1 MNGSKFL
8 IVAERDET
16 AAAFLCEQL
25 AADGYPL
32 DRASTAAHARAL
44 CALRDPAV
52 LIAGDLSDADS
63 GVVLV
68 RSIRTGET
76 AGERV
81 AADLPAVVLSGDRS
95 QLGVLRAFEAGADDV
110 VTKPVAYLELRA
122 RLEALLR
129 RCAVPTRAQLRVGP
143 LTLDP
148 DAAVVSCCGERVGL
162 TRLELGLLVRLA
174 LDPERVVTKAELLRD
189 VWGYELPVRTRS
201 VDAIACRLRR
211 KLTAAGAGGMVVV
224 LRGVGYRLLP
234 LPDAASVRA

>member
-8 IVAERDET
+8 VVAEGDDT
-16 AAAFLCEQL
+16 HAGFLCEQL
-25 AADGYPL
+25 AADGYAL
-32 DRASTAAHARAL
+32 DRARSAEHARAL

-63 GVVLV
+63 GVALV

-76 AGERV
+76 AGEKV

-110 VTKPVAYLELRA
+110 VSKPIAYLELRA

-129 RCAVPTRAQLRVGP
+129 RCAVPARSQLRVGP

-148 DAAVVSCCGERVGL
+148 EGAVVSCCGERVGL

-174 LDPERVVTKAELLRD
+174 LDPERVVTKAELLHD
-189 VWGYELPVRTRS
+189 VWGYELPGRTRS
-201 VDAIACRLRR
+201 VDATACRLRT

-234 LPDAASVRA
+234 LPDTALVRA